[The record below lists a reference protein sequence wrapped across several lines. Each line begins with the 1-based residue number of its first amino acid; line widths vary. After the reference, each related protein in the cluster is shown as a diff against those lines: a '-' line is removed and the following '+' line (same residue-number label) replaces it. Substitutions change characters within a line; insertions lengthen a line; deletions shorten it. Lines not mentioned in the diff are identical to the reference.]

1 MGWIHIIVRYQDRG
15 GSIRESV
22 GLQVPVETWGDPEDH
37 SDVRAVV
44 AYLESRWTGG
54 TVIVGVSSEDGGAS

>member
-1 MGWIHIIVRYQDRG
+1 MKFAVVRVRYQDRG
-15 GSIRESV
+15 GLVRESV
-22 GLQVPVETWGDPEDH
+22 DLQVPVETWRDPEDH
-37 SDVRAVV
+37 SDVQEVV

>member
-1 MGWIHIIVRYQDRG
+1 MGWIHIVVRYQDRG
-15 GSIRESV
+15 GLVRESV

-37 SDVRAVV
+37 SDVQEVV

-54 TVIVGVSSEDGGAS
+54 TVIVGVSSEGGAS